1 MDRISAI
8 RNVEDALR
16 DFEEGDADLASTERR
31 VGTVLRTFAT
41 EFETDDRRAYRGVGG
56 AGDGTVVVAPSPAA
70 ARERIETLAGGEPEN
85 VEPII

>member
-16 DFEEGDADLASTERR
+16 EFEEGEADLASTERR

-41 EFETDDRRAYRGVGG
+41 EFETDERRAYRGVGG
-56 AGDGTVVVAPSPAA
+56 PGDGTVVVAPSPAA
-70 ARERIETLAGGEPEN
+70 ARERIAALSDGEPEDI
-85 VEPII
+85 EPII